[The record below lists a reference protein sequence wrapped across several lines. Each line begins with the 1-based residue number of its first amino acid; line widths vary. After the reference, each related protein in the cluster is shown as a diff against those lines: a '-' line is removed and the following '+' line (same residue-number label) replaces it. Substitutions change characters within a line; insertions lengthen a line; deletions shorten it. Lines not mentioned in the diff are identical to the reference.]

1 MGSRGLREM
10 SKYVFKLRSNIDLE
24 GDVDLA
30 EMELNSI
37 FDGEVEAV
45 GDITDLERDIPELGK
60 LTGFEAL
67 QSHIRENGQQAFQ
80 TEAPTNKL
88 SEAIEQLS
96 FVQRI
101 YVVDE
106 RLSIANLN
114 VGPVVELSEIDGTDI
129 VQAIPHYALL
139 EISDV
144 VARRS
149 TGVESTKE
157 NLNKT
162 LDTLLGR
169 TDKACRLVNDALTM
183 KNLSGLLSHDIH
195 YYKAKFFPRMARS
208 IINTYGSDPDRII
221 DNFVGSGTALLEAS
235 QLGAPSIGYDID
247 PLSVFISNTKL
258 QALEYDSAS
267 LEDQV
272 EHLRHTLLEL
282 SDSEST
288 NQSKIGQFNSDS
300 TQLQTHIP
308 DMNEIEGIE
317 FPDWLMANQK
327 MTEKKAEE
335 IGKKIRILQHVVS
348 HADSQ
353 FTELFRVLMSDVIS
367 RKIKFRFLGTGVG
380 RFSLTFTKTPMEKNF
395 ISAMEKYVK
404 VAAISEWIQEN
415 LNIDYVSATALRADA
430 RELPCEEN
438 EFDFLITSPPYLPA
452 SSGRESYAK
461 ARAPSLIALGIF
473 EPDQIADLAGDAIG
487 SMDPKNIP
495 LGDLTE
501 QERDLVEWLL
511 NDDLREIKGPPTAKY
526 FLDMRKTFEE
536 MRRILEPGAK
546 AVMVSGKQSTFYES
560 ESRETLYTAEAAEML
575 ADEAEIAGFELL
587 ELQDIQ
593 LEKPNKNARP
603 RSLDDYYETL
613 IVLQNPE

>member
-1 MGSRGLREM
+1 M

-24 GDVDLA
+24 GDLDLA

-37 FDGEVEAV
+37 FDSEVKEVA
-45 GDITDLERDIPELGK
+45 DITDLKEDISELGK

-67 QSHIRENGQQAFQ
+67 DSHTRDNGNQAFQ
-80 TEAPTNKL
+80 IEAPPNKL
-88 SEAIEQLS
+88 SDAIKRLS
-96 FVQRI
+96 FIQRI
-101 YVVDE
+101 YVIDE
-106 RLSIANLN
+106 ELDTSNME
-114 VGPVVELSEIDGTDI
+114 VGPVVEATKINENDVL
-129 VQAIPHYALL
+129 QAIPHYALL

-149 TGVESTKE
+149 TGAESTKE
-157 NLNKT
+157 NLKDT

-169 TDKACRLVNDALTM
+169 TNKGSRLVDDALTM
-183 KNLSGLLSHDIH
+183 KKTSGLISHDIH

-208 IINTYGSDPDRII
+208 IINTYGEDSNRIV

-235 QLGAPSIGYDID
+235 QLGVTSVGYDID
-247 PLSVFISNTKL
+247 PLSVLISNTKL
-258 QALEYDSAS
+258 RALEYDSTA
-267 LEDQV
+267 LEDEV
-272 EHLRHTLLEL
+272 KRMKHALREL
-282 SDSEST
+282 SDSEPSQ
-288 NQSKIGQFNSDS
+288 QSKIGQFSS
-300 TQLQTHIP
+300 GTSQLQTPIP
-308 DMNEIEGIE
+308 DVDNIERIE

-327 MTEKKAEE
+327 MTEQKAKELGE
-335 IGKKIRILQHVVS
+335 KIGILQHTVS
-348 HADSQ
+348 HSNSQ
-353 FTELFRVLMSDVIS
+353 FRELFRVLMSDVIS

-395 ISAMEKYVK
+395 ISMMEKYVK

-415 LNIDYVSATALRADA
+415 LCIEYAPATSSRADA
-430 RELPCEEN
+430 RELPCKEN
-438 EFDFLITSPPYLPA
+438 QFDFLITSPPYLPA

-473 EPDQIADLAGDAIG
+473 EPDEISGLAGDAIG
-487 SMDPKNIP
+487 SMDPEDIP
-495 LGDLTE
+495 LDELTE

-511 NDDLREIKGPPTAKY
+511 NDDLREIKGPPTAQY
-526 FLDMRKTFEE
+526 FLDMRKTLKE

-560 ESRETLYTAEAAEML
+560 ESREPLYVAEAAEML
-575 ADEAEIAGFELL
+575 ADEAEMAGFEVL